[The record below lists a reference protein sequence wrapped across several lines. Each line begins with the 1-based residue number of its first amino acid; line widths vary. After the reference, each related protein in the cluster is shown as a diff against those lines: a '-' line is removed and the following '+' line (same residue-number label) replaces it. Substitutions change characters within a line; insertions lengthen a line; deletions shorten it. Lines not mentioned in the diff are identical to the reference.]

1 MDRTKGRTVPA
12 PRLLNRRWRNG
23 QFPPL
28 SWLNRSLPLLGVI
41 GLGFVSHTAAAQSF
55 CIDVQRIDL
64 VGISLIDAPAQAAL
78 TAPFVGQCLGLPQ
91 IDALLQAVTLAY
103 VDLGFIAARAYL
115 PEQNLADGQLEIRV
129 IEGSLARIEMNGK
142 EQPRWQARVF
152 PGLVGRPVNLRE
164 IEQGLDVIRSMPGY
178 GAEIEL
184 VPGVENGTSVLE
196 VTAETARPWTFRL
209 STNNHGLEN
218 EDPGQTVATGQFI
231 TSANMTWSHLMGMNE
246 TWSLAVSKSI
256 RDTPFDLAYD
266 GPGTRSLDLGLTLP
280 YGPWRL
286 DLGLGYS
293 DYATTTPGAISDIP
307 VDGDTLT
314 AFFGIERLM
323 HRDQTSK
330 TWIGARLSRRDSEN
344 RIAGAVIDVSSQ
356 VITALRL
363 SARHERAL
371 AGGQLGLSGGFER
384 GLDFL
389 GAEDASE
396 QPTGSPD
403 AQYSLVDFSV
413 SYARP
418 FKVGS
423 QTFGW
428 QSDVRGQYSP
438 DRLYSSQQF
447 GLGSFSTVRGARE
460 QLIVGS
466 SGVVLRNELRWDA
479 PMEASPVYGQLQLY
493 GGVDLGWI
501 AGQTAIGVN
510 EGGVS
515 GAVVGLRSLGGPL
528 SLDLSYAE
536 ILSTPNGISRPDG
549 VVLVSASW
557 QF

>member
-1 MDRTKGRTVPA
+1 MGKSSAGRAPALEQDGIEPDRHGRGMG
-12 PRLLNRRWRNG
+12 LWRSI
-23 QFPPL
+23 PVL
-28 SWLNRSLPLLGVI
+28 AI
-41 GLGFVSHTAAAQSF
+41 TGLGLCAQDAQAQGF
-55 CIDVQRIDL
+55 CLDVNRIEL
-64 VGISLIDAPAQAAL
+64 IGVSLIDAPAQAAL
-78 TAPFVGQCLGLPQ
+78 TAPFVGQCLGLTQ

-103 VDLGFIAARAYL
+103 VDRGFIAARAYL

-129 IEGSLARIEMNGK
+129 IEGSLARIKMNGK

-231 TSANMTWSHLMGMNE
+231 TSANMTWSHLFGMNE

-256 RDTPFDLAYD
+256 RDTPLDLAYD

-280 YGPWRL
+280 HGLWRL

-307 VDGDTLT
+307 VEGDTLT
-314 AFFGIERLM
+314 AFVGVERLM

-330 TWIGARLSRRDSEN
+330 TWVGVRLTRKDSEN

-356 VITALRL
+356 VITSLRL
-363 SARHERAL
+363 HARHQRAL
-371 AGGQLGLSGGFER
+371 AGGQLSLSGGVEQ
-384 GLDFL
+384 GLDLL
-389 GAEDASE
+389 GAEDAAD
-396 QPTGSPD
+396 QPGGSPD
-403 AQYSLVDFSV
+403 AQYSLVDVSV
-413 SYARP
+413 SYMRP
-418 FKVGS
+418 FKAGS
-423 QTFGW
+423 QSFGW
-428 QSDVRGQYSP
+428 QSDFRGQYSP
-438 DRLYSSQQF
+438 DRLYGGQQF
-447 GLGSFSTVRGARE
+447 GLGSNSTVRGARA
-460 QLIVGS
+460 QLIAGS
-466 SGVVLRNELRWDA
+466 SGVLWRNELRWDA
-479 PMEASPVYGQLQLY
+479 PIEASPVYGQLQLY

-501 AGQTAIGVN
+501 AGQNGIGVT

-528 SLDLSYAE
+528 SIDLSYAS
-536 ILSTPNGISRPDG
+536 ILSTPTTIDRPDG
-549 VVLVSASW
+549 VFLVSASW